1 MFLLPDDMGT
11 VIYDYQVSQ
20 IADGDDTAMPSAIMA
35 AVEEAESY
43 LTPNSRKEWQDGRPK
58 YDVNKIF
65 SAVGSAR
72 NYLILQHCK
81 TIAKFHFINLCNA
94 DILYERAQKNYD
106 RAVSYLKD
114 LGRGNVTLNSLPLLV
129 ETPETETEDE
139 VLPYRSGSRLKF
151 NHE

>member
-1 MFLLPDDMGT
+1 MFLQEDDMGT
-11 VIYDYQVSQ
+11 VIYDYQVEQ

-35 AVEEAESY
+35 AVEEAQSY
-43 LTPNSRKEWQDGRPK
+43 LSPNDRKEWQDGRPK
-58 YDVNKIF
+58 YDVEKIF
-65 SAVGSAR
+65 NTTAEGR

-81 TIAKFHFINLCNA
+81 TLAKFHFINLCNA

-114 LGRGNVTLNSLPLLV
+114 LGRGNVTLKSLPLIE
-129 ETPETETEDE
+129 ETPEIEIVDE
-139 VLPYRSGSRLKF
+139 ILPYRSGSRKKF

>member
-1 MFLLPDDMGT
+1 MFLEEEDMGT
-11 VIYDYQVSQ
+11 VIYDYQVEQ
-20 IADGDDTAMPSAIMA
+20 IADGDDTAMPMAIMA
-35 AVEEAESY
+35 AVEEAQSY
-43 LTPNSRKEWQDGRPK
+43 LSANSKKEWQDGRPR
-58 YDVNKIF
+58 YDVEQIF
-65 SAVGSAR
+65 SATASSR

-114 LGRGNVTLNSLPLLV
+114 LGKGVVTLKSLPILD
-129 ETPETETEDE
+129 ETEPETEDE

>member
-1 MFLLPDDMGT
+1 MFLEEEDMGT
-11 VIYDYQVSQ
+11 VIYDYQVEQ
-20 IADGDDTAMPSAIMA
+20 IADGDDTAMPMAIMA
-35 AVEEAESY
+35 AVEEAQSY
-43 LTPNSRKEWQDGRPK
+43 LSANSKKEWQDGRPR
-58 YDVNKIF
+58 YDVEQIF
-65 SAVGSAR
+65 STNGTSR

-114 LGRGNVTLNSLPLLV
+114 LGKGIVTLKSLQILD
-129 ETPETETEDE
+129 ETEPETEDE